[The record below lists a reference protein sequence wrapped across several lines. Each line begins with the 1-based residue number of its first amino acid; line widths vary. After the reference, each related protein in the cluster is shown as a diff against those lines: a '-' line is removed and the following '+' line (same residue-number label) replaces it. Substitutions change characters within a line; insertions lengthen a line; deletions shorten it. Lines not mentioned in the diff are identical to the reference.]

1 MNLQKIAA
9 VTIRYN
15 KSLNPV
21 HLEAFSMY
29 GKSLFVLHNRI
40 SLNGGVL
47 YMKVIALIN
56 DSRNSFYL
64 LEFNNRMKHYM
75 TPQMV
80 LPFGLS

>member
-1 MNLQKIAA
+1 MDLQKIAA
-9 VTIRYN
+9 VIIRYN
-15 KSLNPV
+15 MSLNPV

-40 SLNGGVL
+40 SLNGGEL

-64 LEFNNRMKHYM
+64 VKCNKEIRYYVSS
-75 TPQMV
+75 QMV
-80 LPFGLS
+80 LPLGLS